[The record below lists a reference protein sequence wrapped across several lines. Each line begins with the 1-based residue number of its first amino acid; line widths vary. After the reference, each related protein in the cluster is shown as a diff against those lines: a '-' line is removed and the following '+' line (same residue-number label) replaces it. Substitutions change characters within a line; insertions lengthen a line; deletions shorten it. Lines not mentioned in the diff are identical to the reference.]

1 MAGRAD
7 TYLNYHLFFHL
18 LFYFLFEKLV
28 HRSGTYRKEFVSHGN
43 ADAFLTFTH
52 TEGSRK
58 FDAAAEIVFGH
69 KLLQSFNH
77 HAGALNVAGR
87 TDTYRYFHKSSSYLQ
102 FEQLLNFSTLTASQ
116 SCLPHLGQTSPITPT
131 YPQTGSLSTG
141 WLIAP

>member
-1 MAGRAD
+1 MTVNALAVASSGAEAARKRHLVGKRKLGNFGLKKLHKALRALKMAGRAD

-69 KLLQSFNH
+69 KPPAVFQPPR
-77 HAGALNVAGR
+77 G
-87 TDTYRYFHKSSSYLQ
+87 
-102 FEQLLNFSTLTASQ
+102 
-116 SCLPHLGQTSPITPT
+116 SP
-131 YPQTGSLSTG
+131 
-141 WLIAP
+141 